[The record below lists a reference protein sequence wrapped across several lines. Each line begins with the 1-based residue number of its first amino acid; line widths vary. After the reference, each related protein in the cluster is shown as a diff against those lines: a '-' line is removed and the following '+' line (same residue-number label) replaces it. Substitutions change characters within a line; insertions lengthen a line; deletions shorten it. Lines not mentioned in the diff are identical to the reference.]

1 MIEIEM
7 LTKNPMYQVKDAN
20 CITLGKRAIK
30 DKIYD
35 YETEKDFWWEMFISE
50 HSTLRSVLF
59 RIVDTEMRSD
69 ISAQLL
75 RATKGHPQPICQS
88 HRPDWNNSEPR
99 KPSNETFGL
108 FEHIHTAESFMSMCR
123 QRLCY
128 STMKETRQ
136 KVLEV
141 LEVMH
146 NMDSAF
152 FNVLAECCV
161 PQCVYRLGCC
171 DRKNCK
177 HISHFLGAM
186 ETDNTVGYN
195 ELNNIKTR
203 YEMYWKYMNV

>member
-1 MIEIEM
+1 MIELEM
-7 LTKNPMYQVKDAN
+7 ITKDPIYQVKDAN

-30 DKIYD
+30 GKPYS
-35 YETEKDFWWEMFISE
+35 YEDESEFWWNMFISE
-50 HSTLRSVLF
+50 HSTLRTVLF

-108 FEHIHTAESFMSMCR
+108 FEHIHTAESFISMCR

-141 LEVMH
+141 LEVMR

-161 PQCVYRLGCC
+161 PQCIYRLGCC